1 MEFINQWLTQEK
13 INELTGLALS
23 WGGKVLIA
31 LVIWVIGMI
40 IIRKVASVAE
50 KAVTKAGQDRIL
62 SNFIG
67 NVTKGALMA
76 LLVLAIL
83 QQFGFPMASLLAA
96 LGAAGLAIGLAL
108 KDSLANL
115 AAGVL
120 LILFRPFKT
129 GDYVNLNGSEGKVS
143 EVKLFMTELH
153 TLDNRVVTVPNNI
166 AANNPITNF
175 TKEQVRRVDLT
186 VGVGYGAL
194 ADDALA
200 IIKKVVEADDMVLND
215 PAPLYVIEAL
225 NESSVD
231 LGIRPWVKTGDYWPA
246 HSELQRKI
254 KIALDEAG
262 VEIPF
267 PQRTIHV
274 VGDTP
279 ATLVASTPE

>member
-1 MEFINQWLTQEK
+1 MEFINQWLTQDK
-13 INELTGLALS
+13 INELVGLALG
-23 WGGKVLIA
+23 WGGKILIA
-31 LVIWVIGMI
+31 LVIWIIGMMV
-40 IIRKVASVAE
+40 IRKVALMAQ
-50 KAVTKAGQDRIL
+50 KAVTKAGQDKIL

-115 AAGVL
+115 ASGVL

-166 AANNPITNF
+166 VANNPITNF

-186 VGVGYGAL
+186 VGVGYGAM

-200 IIKKVVEADDMVLND
+200 IIKKVVEADAMVLNE

-231 LGIRPWVKTGDYWPA
+231 LGIRPWVKTADYWTV

-274 VGDTP
+274 VGNTP